1 MRNYHF
7 SVDCQ
12 DFAPPQSFRYTTTMF
27 IGIVGCMGVGKSR
40 LTEALAKR
48 LGYKAFFEPVKENP
62 YLDDFYADGKRW
74 SFEMQIFMLTHR
86 FRQHLEV
93 QQLSKNDIGVV
104 QDQIIY
110 GDVLYGQLTHE
121 FGLMDK
127 RDYANYKAH
136 FETLRPLLQLP
147 DVVINLETS
156 IDTTIERIRER
167 GRTSEKNIDRAY
179 LERLTAL
186 FAEWTASVE
195 SQTKV
200 IRLDWTTYQP
210 VDEVVKKI
218 EKQLDV
224 QLPLPVTT

>member
-1 MRNYHF
+1 
-7 SVDCQ
+7 
-12 DFAPPQSFRYTTTMF
+12 MF

-48 LGYKAFFEPVKENP
+48 LGYKAYFEPVKENP

-74 SFEMQIFMLTHR
+74 SFEMQIFMLTSR

-93 QQLSKNDIGVV
+93 QQLTRNDVGVV

-121 FGLMDK
+121 FGFMDK

-147 DVVINLETS
+147 DVIINLETS
-156 IDTTIERIRER
+156 IDTVVQRIQER
-167 GRTSEKNIDRAY
+167 GRPSEKGIDRAY
-179 LERLTAL
+179 LERLTGL
-186 FAEWTASVE
+186 FDEWTSSVADK
-195 SQTKV
+195 TKV

-210 VDEVVKKI
+210 VDEVVKEI
-218 EKQLDV
+218 ERHLDV
-224 QLPLPVTT
+224 QLPLPVAV